1 MTADTT
7 GPTRATRP
15 FIDERFTIVMAGA
28 SCALQLASGW
38 CARSIHNLL
47 GWKKELTSQS
57 GNRWTAS
64 NIRGDRQTLGSRAK
78 DKFKAKQ
85 SAT

>member
-1 MTADTT
+1 MSA
-7 GPTRATRP
+7 
-15 FIDERFTIVMAGA
+15 
-28 SCALQLASGW
+28 
-38 CARSIHNLL
+38 ARSIHNLL